1 MGKLA
6 VTRGYLALYC
16 GAFTLTV
23 CLRGAVGGCF
33 DRENPK
39 CCTGRNNDCWDL
51 TRRRMVCYCDAYCH
65 KTADCCEDYDAVCQI
80 SAIDCIVG
88 PWGAWTECSSLCGIG
103 SRDRGR
109 QVTIP
114 PRNGGTPC
122 PDLKQRRG
130 CYGHNPDRCHSV
142 KEVAKILPDSY
153 KRNFKDPWKRPHMMA
168 KEQKPSYCA
177 YFRMKE
183 VSASCRLGL
192 WTSHLFREKYV
203 CTECQ
208 GEAMGSRDRCEGD
221 GMEGTRTFW
230 TATSIPGCQG
240 SWVRE
245 SLRGNCR
252 CSPQSL
258 IFV

>member
-1 MGKLA
+1 MGNPAITSGYFALCYGALTLA
-6 VTRGYLALYC
+6 A
-16 GAFTLTV
+16 
-23 CLRGAVGGCF
+23 CLLGVAGGCF
-33 DRENPK
+33 HRENPK
-39 CCTGRNNDCWDL
+39 CCTGRNNDCWDF
-51 TRRRMVCYCDAYCH
+51 TRRRAVCYCDAYCE
-65 KTADCCEDYDAVCQI
+65 KTGDCCEDYHTVCQI

-88 PWGAWTECSSLCGIG
+88 PWGPWTECSSLCGIG

-109 QVTIP
+109 LVTIP

-130 CYGHNPDRCHSV
+130 CYGHNPERCHSV

-183 VSASCRLGL
+183 VSPSCRLGL
-192 WTSHLFREKYV
+192 QISYLFREKYICV
-203 CTECQ
+203 ECQ
-208 GEAMGSRDRCEGD
+208 GEAMGIRDRCEGD
-221 GMEGTRTFW
+221 GLEGTRTFW
-230 TATSIPGCQG
+230 TAASIPGCQG

-245 SLRGNCR
+245 SLRENCH
-252 CSPQSL
+252 CAPQSL